1 MKMWGKI
8 WKNNH
13 LVRDIVVSDD
23 SSDTRTHKVFHLLE
37 EICLAFDLGRPIW
50 LDSGIRDFQLH
61 KRVRFGRDCFIE
73 DVDFDY
79 LEMLVL
85 EE

>member
-61 KRVRFGRDCFIE
+61 KRARFGRDCFIE